1 MYQYLNKKNT
11 ELPNKDLLERLY
23 NNAKKV
29 EPYPMHVKGH
39 SGDYGNEIQYKCKH
53 LEKLAQL
60 SMLYLLKY
68 IETKN

>member
-1 MYQYLNKKNT
+1 MLIKNI
-11 ELPNKDLLERLY
+11 

-39 SGDYGNEIQYKCKH
+39 SGDYGNEIQYKRKH

-60 SMLYLLKY
+60 SMLYLVKY